1 MNNTQGASFVKMS
14 SRNLLYSSVVL
25 FLVLFFCHGGPL
37 EDRVRSTIQEVYKNC
52 RKDKNPG
59 VIVSVVKDGQNVL
72 TEALGVKDKI
82 SGEAITTD
90 TLFGLGGISAL
101 FANILIAKKNAE
113 YAE

>member
-1 MNNTQGASFVKMS
+1 MNNTQGASLVKMS
-14 SRNLLYSSVVL
+14 SRNLLCSSVVL
-25 FLVLFFCHGGPL
+25 CLVLFYCHGGPL
-37 EDRVRSTIQEVYKNC
+37 EDKIKSTIQEVYKNC
-52 RKDKNPG
+52 RGTKNPG
-59 VIVSVVKDGQNVL
+59 LIVSVVKDGQNVL

-82 SGEAITTD
+82 SKEAVTTD